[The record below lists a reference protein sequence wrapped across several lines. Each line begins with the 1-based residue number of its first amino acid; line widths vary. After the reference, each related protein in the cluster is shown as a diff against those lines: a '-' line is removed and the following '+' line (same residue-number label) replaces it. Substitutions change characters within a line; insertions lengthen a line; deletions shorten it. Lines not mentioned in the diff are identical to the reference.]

1 MNKEKYLVFKYKYDV
16 NKDEKERHNSL
27 NKAIVIMGPLQVYK
41 IIKKMY
47 NSNQKDENIYSKLKE
62 DKRWIKKNHS
72 LISYKNESGSL
83 DKKSKKKSRKKSKR
97 KSRKSRKSKKRVKSK

>member
-97 KSRKSRKSKKRVKSK
+97 KSRKSKKRVKSK

>member
-41 IIKKMY
+41 TIKKMY
-47 NSNQKDENIYSKLKE
+47 LSNQKDDNIYSKLKE

-72 LISYKNESGSL
+72 LISDKNESGAL
-83 DKKSKKKSRKKSKR
+83 HKKSRKKSKR
-97 KSRKSRKSKKRVKSK
+97 KSRKSKKRVKSKK

>member
-41 IIKKMY
+41 TIKKMY
-47 NSNQKDENIYSKLKE
+47 LSNQKDDNIYSKLKE

-72 LISYKNESGSL
+72 LISDKNESGAL
-83 DKKSKKKSRKKSKR
+83 DKKSRKKSKR
-97 KSRKSRKSKKRVKSK
+97 KSRKSKKRVKSKK